1 MVRYRSV
8 KKYIESGR
16 FYVII
21 VGVQPAIWAK
31 SQRHRL
37 LIDLLRVPK
46 RANLIGH
53 FLPPD
58 RGLNP
63 VGLACAQQKGKVTHE
78 NSSTNHQA

>member
-1 MVRYRSV
+1 MVRYRSA
-8 KKYIESGR
+8 KKYIESWR
-16 FYVII
+16 FCII
-21 VGVQPAIWAK
+21 IAGVRPAIWAK

-37 LIDLLRVPK
+37 LIDSLRVPK

-63 VGLACAQQKGKVTHE
+63 VGLACA
-78 NSSTNHQA
+78 